1 MAEAA
6 EPTMMTIGETTSSEA
21 PLGVRIAGLALPVIF
36 LLFVLTF
43 SVLQPNIFPTAAMA
57 RTILRTESVAAIL
70 AIALIFPLVI
80 GEFDVSIA
88 AVLGLGAILVTGLPS
103 LQGVPLVP
111 AILLAIF
118 ACGAVG
124 LINGLLIV
132 KVGIN
137 ALVAT
142 LGMSVIVT
150 GLVYWYT
157 NGGVIY
163 QNIPE
168 ELPALAQRNVAGIPL
183 PALFLAVIAAI
194 AWYILEATPLGRYL
208 YAIGG
213 SKEAARLSGINVD
226 GLILLAFIVAGML
239 AGMAGILQAAQLGS
253 GNPNIGP
260 PFLLPAF
267 AAAYLGATAFRINTF
282 NVPGT
287 VVAVFTV
294 SVGITGLQLFGV
306 DFFVAPIF
314 QGVSLILAVIAVRY
328 LRRER
333 LVA

>member
-1 MAEAA
+1 
-6 EPTMMTIGETTSSEA
+6 MTDDVRAGSVTPI
-21 PLGVRIAGLALPVIF
+21 GVRAAGLALPMLL
-36 LLFVLTF
+36 LLFITLF
-43 SVLQPNIFPTAAMA
+43 SLLQPEIFPTASMA

-103 LQGVPLVP
+103 LQGVPLVYALP
-111 AILLAIF
+111 LAVL
-118 ACGAVG
+118 ACGVIG

-142 LGMSVIVT
+142 LGVSVIVT

-163 QNIPE
+163 QNIPK
-168 ELPALAQRNVAGIPL
+168 ELPLLAQQNVFGVPL
-183 PALFLAVIAAI
+183 PAIFLAVIAVF
-194 AWYILEATPLGRYL
+194 AWYVLEATPLGRYL

-213 SKEAARLSGINVD
+213 SKEAARLSGLNVD
-226 GLILLAFIVAGML
+226 SLIILAYVVASVL
-239 AGMAGILQAAQLGS
+239 AGLAGILQAAQLGS

-294 SVGITGLQLFGV
+294 SIGITGLQLFGME
-306 DFFVAPIF
+306 FFMAPIF
-314 QGVSLILAVIAVRY
+314 QGLSLILAVVAVRY
-328 LRRER
+328 LKRER
-333 LVA
+333 LAS